1 MIDQL
6 RQQLNT
12 LGENYV
18 EKKAVFKIKVI
29 PFFCAISIKKDHK
42 SEGRL
47 SFYSNQLIEI
57 LMVVLFVLFGLS
69 IYDIDAGFT
78 HGPIHIMF
86 AILITFNL
94 ILKQVAIEGLKTR
107 LAMLRLYEQQA
118 LNNNAD
124 VIIANSDKNT
134 K

>member
-124 VIIANSDKNT
+124 VIITSSDKNT

>member
-6 RQQLNT
+6 RQQLDE

-18 EKKAVFKIKVI
+18 EKNAAFKIKVI
-29 PFFCAISIKKDHK
+29 PFFCAIRIKKDHK

-47 SFYSNQLIEI
+47 SFYSSQLLEI
-57 LMVVLFVLFGLS
+57 LLVVLFLLFGLTL
-69 IYDIDAGFT
+69 YDTDAGFT
-78 HGPIHIMF
+78 HGPIHIAF

-94 ILKQVAIEGLKTR
+94 IIKQIAIEGLKTR
-107 LAMLRLYEQQA
+107 LAFHRLLAKDSQTNSNI
-118 LNNNAD
+118 NNTATH
-124 VIIANSDKNT
+124 INT

>member
-6 RQQLNT
+6 RQQLDE

-18 EKKAVFKIKVI
+18 EKNAAFKIKVI

-42 SEGRL
+42 SDGRL
-47 SFYSNQLIEI
+47 SFYSSQLLEI
-57 LMVVLFVLFGLS
+57 FLVVLFILFGLTL
-69 IYDIDAGFT
+69 YDTNAGFT

-94 ILKQVAIEGLKTR
+94 IIKQIAIEGLKTR
-107 LAMLRLYEQQA
+107 LAFHRL
-118 LNNNAD
+118 
-124 VIIANSDKNT
+124 IAKQSPNICDEPNVTKNIT
-134 K
+134 IK

>member
-6 RQQLNT
+6 RQQLT
-12 LGENYV
+12 DLGENFV
-18 EKKAVFKIKVI
+18 EKNAVFKIKVI

-57 LMVVLFVLFGLS
+57 LMVVLLILFGLS
-69 IYDIDAGFT
+69 VYNPDAGFT
-78 HGPIHIMF
+78 YGPIHIMF
-86 AILITFNL
+86 AILISFNL

-107 LAMLRLYEQQA
+107 LAMYRLHQTTGQDNSIEK
-118 LNNNAD
+118 LNTP
-124 VIIANSDKNT
+124 SR
-134 K
+134 

>member
-6 RQQLNT
+6 RQQLT
-12 LGENYV
+12 DLGENFV
-18 EKKAVFKIKVI
+18 EKNAVFKIKVI

-47 SFYSNQLIEI
+47 CFYSNQLIEI
-57 LMVVLFVLFGLS
+57 LMVVLLILFGLS
-69 IYDIDAGFT
+69 IYNPDAGFT
-78 HGPIHIMF
+78 YGPIHIMF

-107 LAMLRLYEQQA
+107 LAMYRLHQTTGQDNSIEK
-118 LNNNAD
+118 LNTP
-124 VIIANSDKNT
+124 SR
-134 K
+134 

>member
-6 RQQLNT
+6 RQQLT
-12 LGENYV
+12 DLGENFV
-18 EKKAVFKIKVI
+18 EKNASFKIKVI

-57 LMVVLFVLFGLS
+57 LMVVMLVLFGML
-69 IYDIDAGFT
+69 IYEPQAGFT

-94 ILKQVAIEGLKTR
+94 LLKQIAIEGLKTR
-107 LAMLRLYEQQA
+107 LAMYRLHQQHEQPCN
-118 LNNNAD
+118 LSSNN
-124 VIIANSDKNT
+124 
-134 K
+134 

>member
-6 RQQLNT
+6 RQQLT
-12 LGENYV
+12 DLGENFV
-18 EKKAVFKIKVI
+18 ERNAAFKIKVI

-69 IYDIDAGFT
+69 IFDPDAGFT
-78 HGPIHIMF
+78 HGPIHIVF

-107 LAMLRLYEQQA
+107 LAMYRLHQAPQQ
-118 LNNNAD
+118 NDEPENP
-124 VIIANSDKNT
+124 NT
-134 K
+134 SSR

>member
-1 MIDQL
+1 MIDTL
-6 RQQLNT
+6 RQQLNE
-12 LGENYV
+12 LGENYL
-18 EKKAVFKIKVI
+18 EKNAAFKIKVI

-57 LMVVLFVLFGLS
+57 FMVVLLMLFGLA
-69 IYDIDAGFT
+69 IYNPEAGFT
-78 HGPIHIMF
+78 YGPIHIVF

-107 LAMLRLYEQQA
+107 LAMYRLHQAPQQ
-118 LNNNAD
+118 D
-124 VIIANSDKNT
+124 DEPEKPNT
-134 K
+134 SSR

>member
-6 RQQLNT
+6 RQQLT
-12 LGENYV
+12 DLGENFV
-18 EKKAVFKIKVI
+18 EKNAAFKIKVI

-47 SFYSNQLIEI
+47 SFYSSQLLEI
-57 LMVVLFVLFGLS
+57 FLVVLFLLFGLML
-69 IYDIDAGFT
+69 YDTNAGFT
-78 HGPIHIMF
+78 HGPIHIAF

-107 LAMLRLYEQQA
+107 LAMYRLHQQ
-118 LNNNAD
+118 LINTPHPDTSPVTN
-124 VIIANSDKNT
+124 KNT
-134 K
+134 